1 MAELSIDMTQGQPEF
16 NEDELDSLR
25 RGEEAMAEQEMLAGK
40 FKDAEELEK
49 AYIELQKKL
58 GSRDETEMKKKVQN
72 EALRRSRG
80 ISRTRV
86 D

>member
-16 NEDELDSLR
+16 NEDELDSLQ
-25 RGEEAMAEQEMLAGK
+25 RGEQAMAEQQEMLAGK

-58 GSRDETEMKKKVQN
+58 GTRDEP
-72 EALRRSRG
+72 EAPQEGVRDEETLSL
-80 ISRTRV
+80 IHI
-86 D
+86 